1 MNNMNEE
8 DLKTVLD
15 LENFIKKTRGN
26 KIKIKQPTKLIYND
40 IFSEEEKKENIE
52 RKIIKNK
59 NKLKS
64 PKPMIIHKT
73 KKYNIKT
80 ESIVFQELDSKKSIH
95 QIPMNKEAY
104 NNYLYNSIIKNKELN
119 SNEINA
125 FSTNYMRKKSAIN
138 LSDLYEKKVKNV
150 RIIHIN

>member
-1 MNNMNEE
+1 
-8 DLKTVLD
+8 
-15 LENFIKKTRGN
+15 
-26 KIKIKQPTKLIYND
+26 
-40 IFSEEEKKENIE
+40 
-52 RKIIKNK
+52 
-59 NKLKS
+59 
-64 PKPMIIHKT
+64 MIIHKT

-138 LSDLYEKKVKNV
+138 LTDLYEKKVKNV